1 MVKLALIA
9 IGALVAAS
17 HFGLLPH
24 GPAAFV
30 LSAAVG
36 TVVMVWIGLFAR
48 I

>member
-1 MVKLALIA
+1 MIRLALLA
-9 IGALVAAS
+9 TGGLMAAS
-17 HFGLLPH
+17 HFGFLPH
-24 GPAAFV
+24 GQAAFV